1 MHSSHHIDHQ
11 TAEHQ
16 SLSRFF
22 DRTPMILRQCQLSQ
36 PGSHDDDI
44 TEKLLHPNKFTRR

>member
-1 MHSSHHIDHQ
+1 MHSSHHIDHK

-22 DRTPMILRQCQLSQ
+22 DLTPMIL
-36 PGSHDDDI
+36 
-44 TEKLLHPNKFTRR
+44 